1 MFIELSMLPL
11 DIQQSIM
18 QNKQPVDIM
27 NNGLLIATIMPNHQQ
42 NIVTN
47 NAYDYFCS
55 FDYPEHIS
63 DIEFELAKHNQLNEK
78 DVNFD

>member
-18 QNKQPVDIM
+18 QNKQPVDIV

-42 NIVTN
+42 NIVAN

-55 FDYPEHIS
+55 FDYPDDIAE
-63 DIEFELAKHNQLNEK
+63 IEFELPQRSSLNRQ
-78 DVNFD
+78 DVDFD

>member
-18 QNKQPVDIM
+18 QNKQPVDIV

-42 NIVTN
+42 NIVAN

-55 FDYPEHIS
+55 FDYPDHIA
-63 DIEFELAKHNQLNEK
+63 DVELDLAQRSPLHRQ
-78 DVNFD
+78 DVDFD

>member
-18 QNKQPVDIM
+18 QNKQPVDIV

-42 NIVTN
+42 NIVAN

-55 FDYPEHIS
+55 FDYPDGIE
-63 DIEFELAKHNQLNEK
+63 DIEFELPKRSLLNRQNV
-78 DVNFD
+78 DFD